1 MKLSMITCPVTGT
14 IGGYTVTKETTMKQ
28 IDTAQLD
35 ITACQAQAAEY
46 HARGFNCAQAVAC
59 TLAPAVGLDPQVA
72 FTLTEGFGAGMGGMM
87 QTCGA
92 VTAMF
97 MALGLANSSGDLQA
111 CDTKP
116 QTMEKVRELAAEFE
130 KKNGSI
136 VCREL
141 KGIDTGK
148 VLRSCDGCIEDG
160 IRILGEYLLD
170 D

>member
-1 MKLSMITCPVTGT
+1 MKSIEERVAE
-14 IGGYTVTKETTMKQ
+14 IKDKHKRGY
-28 IDTAQLD
+28 
-35 ITACQAQAAEY
+35 
-46 HARGFNCAQAVAC
+46 NCAQIVLCSYAEELGIDEE
-59 TLAPAVGLDPQVA
+59 TLFRVS
-72 FTLTEGFGAGMGGMM
+72 EGFGAGMGGMM

-116 QTMEKVRELAAEFE
+116 QTMKKVRELAAEFE

>member
-1 MKLSMITCPVTGT
+1 MKSI
-14 IGGYTVTKETTMKQ
+14 
-28 IDTAQLD
+28 
-35 ITACQAQAAEY
+35 AERVAEIKDK
-46 HARGFNCAQAVAC
+46 HARGYNCAQIVLCSYAEELGIDEE
-59 TLAPAVGLDPQVA
+59 TL
-72 FTLTEGFGAGMGGMM
+72 FRISEGFGAGMGGMM

-116 QTMEKVRELAAEFE
+116 QTMKKVRELAAEFE

-160 IRILGEYLLD
+160 IRILGEYLSNN
-170 D
+170 

>member
-1 MKLSMITCPVTGT
+1 MKSIEERVAEIKDKHTR
-14 IGGYTVTKETTMKQ
+14 GY
-28 IDTAQLD
+28 
-35 ITACQAQAAEY
+35 
-46 HARGFNCAQAVAC
+46 NCAQIVLCSYAEE
-59 TLAPAVGLDPQVA
+59 LGIDEEML
-72 FTLTEGFGAGMGGMM
+72 FRISEGFGAGMGGMM

-116 QTMEKVRELAAEFE
+116 QTMKKVRELAAEFE
-130 KKNGSI
+130 KKNGAM

>member
-1 MKLSMITCPVTGT
+1 MKSIEERVAEIKDKHTR
-14 IGGYTVTKETTMKQ
+14 GY
-28 IDTAQLD
+28 
-35 ITACQAQAAEY
+35 
-46 HARGFNCAQAVAC
+46 NCAQIVLCSYAEELGIDEE
-59 TLAPAVGLDPQVA
+59 TL
-72 FTLTEGFGAGMGGMM
+72 FRISEGFGAGMGGMM

-116 QTMEKVRELAAEFE
+116 QTMKKVRELAAEFE

-148 VLRSCDGCIEDG
+148 GLRSCDGCIEDG

>member
-1 MKLSMITCPVTGT
+1 MKSIEERVAEIKDKHTR
-14 IGGYTVTKETTMKQ
+14 GY
-28 IDTAQLD
+28 
-35 ITACQAQAAEY
+35 
-46 HARGFNCAQAVAC
+46 NCAQIVLCSYAEELGIDEE
-59 TLAPAVGLDPQVA
+59 TL
-72 FTLTEGFGAGMGGMM
+72 FRISEGFGAGMGGMM

-116 QTMEKVRELAAEFE
+116 QTMKKVRELAAEFE

-148 VLRSCDGCIEDG
+148 VLRGCIEDG

>member
-1 MKLSMITCPVTGT
+1 MKSIEERVAEIKDKHMR
-14 IGGYTVTKETTMKQ
+14 GY
-28 IDTAQLD
+28 
-35 ITACQAQAAEY
+35 
-46 HARGFNCAQAVAC
+46 NCAQIVLCSYAEELGIDEE
-59 TLAPAVGLDPQVA
+59 TL
-72 FTLTEGFGAGMGGMM
+72 FRISEGFGAGMGGMM

-116 QTMEKVRELAAEFE
+116 QTMKKVRELAAEFE

>member
-1 MKLSMITCPVTGT
+1 MKSIEERVAEIKDKHTR
-14 IGGYTVTKETTMKQ
+14 GY
-28 IDTAQLD
+28 
-35 ITACQAQAAEY
+35 
-46 HARGFNCAQAVAC
+46 NCAQIVLCSYAEELGIDEE
-59 TLAPAVGLDPQVA
+59 TL
-72 FTLTEGFGAGMGGMM
+72 FRISEGFGAGMGGMM

-97 MALGLANSSGDLQA
+97 MALGLAHSSGNLQV

-116 QTMEKVRELAAEFE
+116 QTMKKVRELAAEFE
-130 KKNGSI
+130 QKNGSI

>member
-1 MKLSMITCPVTGT
+1 MKSIEERVAEIKDKHTR
-14 IGGYTVTKETTMKQ
+14 GY
-28 IDTAQLD
+28 
-35 ITACQAQAAEY
+35 
-46 HARGFNCAQAVAC
+46 NCAQIVLCSYAEELGIDEE
-59 TLAPAVGLDPQVA
+59 TL
-72 FTLTEGFGAGMGGMM
+72 FRISEGFRTGMGGMM

-116 QTMEKVRELAAEFE
+116 QTMKKVRELAAEFE

-136 VCREL
+136 VCREV

>member
-1 MKLSMITCPVTGT
+1 MMKSIEERVAEIKDKHTR
-14 IGGYTVTKETTMKQ
+14 GY
-28 IDTAQLD
+28 
-35 ITACQAQAAEY
+35 
-46 HARGFNCAQAVAC
+46 NCAQIVLCSYAEELGIDEE
-59 TLAPAVGLDPQVA
+59 TL
-72 FTLTEGFGAGMGGMM
+72 FRISEGFGAGMGGMM

-97 MALGLANSSGDLQA
+97 MALGLANSSGNLQA
-111 CDTKP
+111 CDTKT
-116 QTMEKVRELAAEFE
+116 QTMKKVRELAAEFE

>member
-1 MKLSMITCPVTGT
+1 MR
-14 IGGYTVTKETTMKQ
+14 GY
-28 IDTAQLD
+28 
-35 ITACQAQAAEY
+35 
-46 HARGFNCAQAVAC
+46 NCAQIVLCSYAEELGIDEE
-59 TLAPAVGLDPQVA
+59 TL
-72 FTLTEGFGAGMGGMM
+72 FRISEGFGAGMGGMM

-116 QTMEKVRELAAEFE
+116 QTMKKVRELAAEFE

>member
-1 MKLSMITCPVTGT
+1 MKSIEERVAEIKEKHTR
-14 IGGYTVTKETTMKQ
+14 GY
-28 IDTAQLD
+28 
-35 ITACQAQAAEY
+35 
-46 HARGFNCAQAVAC
+46 NCAQIVLCSYAEELGIDEE
-59 TLAPAVGLDPQVA
+59 TL
-72 FTLTEGFGAGMGGMM
+72 FRISEGFGAGMGGMM

-116 QTMEKVRELAAEFE
+116 QTMKKVRELAAEFE

>member
-1 MKLSMITCPVTGT
+1 MKSIEERVAEIKDKHTR
-14 IGGYTVTKETTMKQ
+14 GY
-28 IDTAQLD
+28 
-35 ITACQAQAAEY
+35 
-46 HARGFNCAQAVAC
+46 NCAQIVLCSYAEELGIDEE
-59 TLAPAVGLDPQVA
+59 TL
-72 FTLTEGFGAGMGGMM
+72 FRISEGFGAGMGGMM

-111 CDTKP
+111 CDTKT
-116 QTMEKVRELAAEFE
+116 QTMKKVRELAAEFE

-148 VLRSCDGCIEDG
+148 VLRSCDGCIEYG
-160 IRILGEYLLD
+160 IRILGKYLLD

>member
-1 MKLSMITCPVTGT
+1 MKSIEERVAEIKDKHTR
-14 IGGYTVTKETTMKQ
+14 GY
-28 IDTAQLD
+28 
-35 ITACQAQAAEY
+35 
-46 HARGFNCAQAVAC
+46 NCAQIVLC
-59 TLAPAVGLDPQVA
+59 SYVEELGIDEETL
-72 FTLTEGFGAGMGGMM
+72 FRISEGFGAGMGGMM

-116 QTMEKVRELAAEFE
+116 QTMKKVRELAAEFE

>member
-1 MKLSMITCPVTGT
+1 MKSIEERVAEIKDKHTR
-14 IGGYTVTKETTMKQ
+14 GY
-28 IDTAQLD
+28 
-35 ITACQAQAAEY
+35 
-46 HARGFNCAQAVAC
+46 NCAQIVLCSYAEELGIDEE
-59 TLAPAVGLDPQVA
+59 TL
-72 FTLTEGFGAGMGGMM
+72 FRISEGFGAGMGGMM

-97 MALGLANSSGDLQA
+97 MALGLANSSGNLQA
-111 CDTKP
+111 CDTKT
-116 QTMEKVRELAAEFE
+116 QTMKKVRELAAEFE

>member
-1 MKLSMITCPVTGT
+1 MKSIEERVAEIKDKHTR
-14 IGGYTVTKETTMKQ
+14 GY
-28 IDTAQLD
+28 
-35 ITACQAQAAEY
+35 
-46 HARGFNCAQAVAC
+46 NCAQIVLCSYAEELGIDEE
-59 TLAPAVGLDPQVA
+59 TL
-72 FTLTEGFGAGMGGMM
+72 FRISEGFGTGMGGMM

-116 QTMEKVRELAAEFE
+116 QTMKKVRELAAEFE

-136 VCREL
+136 VCREV

>member
-1 MKLSMITCPVTGT
+1 MKSIEDRVAEIKDKHTR
-14 IGGYTVTKETTMKQ
+14 GY
-28 IDTAQLD
+28 
-35 ITACQAQAAEY
+35 
-46 HARGFNCAQAVAC
+46 NCAQIVLCSYAEELGIDEE
-59 TLAPAVGLDPQVA
+59 TL
-72 FTLTEGFGAGMGGMM
+72 FRISEGFGAGMGGMM

-116 QTMEKVRELAAEFE
+116 QTMKKVRELAAEFE

>member
-1 MKLSMITCPVTGT
+1 MKSIEERVAENKDKHTR
-14 IGGYTVTKETTMKQ
+14 GY
-28 IDTAQLD
+28 
-35 ITACQAQAAEY
+35 
-46 HARGFNCAQAVAC
+46 NCAHIVLCSYAEELGIDEE
-59 TLAPAVGLDPQVA
+59 TL
-72 FTLTEGFGAGMGGMM
+72 FRISEGFGAGMGGMM

-97 MALGLANSSGDLQA
+97 MALGLANSSGNLQV

-116 QTMEKVRELAAEFE
+116 QTMKKVRELAAEFE
-130 KKNGSI
+130 QKNGSI

>member
-1 MKLSMITCPVTGT
+1 MKSIEERVAEIKDKHTR
-14 IGGYTVTKETTMKQ
+14 GY
-28 IDTAQLD
+28 
-35 ITACQAQAAEY
+35 
-46 HARGFNCAQAVAC
+46 NCAQIVLCSYAEELGIDEE
-59 TLAPAVGLDPQVA
+59 TL
-72 FTLTEGFGAGMGGMM
+72 FRISEGFGAGMGGMM

-97 MALGLANSSGDLQA
+97 MSLGLANSSGDLQA
-111 CDTKP
+111 CDTKT
-116 QTMEKVRELAAEFE
+116 QTMKKVRELAAEFE

>member
-1 MKLSMITCPVTGT
+1 MKSIEERVAEIKDKHTR
-14 IGGYTVTKETTMKQ
+14 GY
-28 IDTAQLD
+28 
-35 ITACQAQAAEY
+35 
-46 HARGFNCAQAVAC
+46 NCAQIVLCSYAEELGIDEE
-59 TLAPAVGLDPQVA
+59 TL
-72 FTLTEGFGAGMGGMM
+72 FRISEGFGAGMGGMM

-111 CDTKP
+111 CDTKT
-116 QTMEKVRELAAEFE
+116 QTMKKVRELAVEFE

-170 D
+170 H

>member
-1 MKLSMITCPVTGT
+1 MKLIEERVAEIKDKHTR
-14 IGGYTVTKETTMKQ
+14 GY
-28 IDTAQLD
+28 
-35 ITACQAQAAEY
+35 
-46 HARGFNCAQAVAC
+46 NCAQIVLCSYAEELGIDEE
-59 TLAPAVGLDPQVA
+59 TL
-72 FTLTEGFGAGMGGMM
+72 FRISEGFGAGMGGMM

-111 CDTKP
+111 CDTKT
-116 QTMEKVRELAAEFE
+116 QTMKKVRELAAEFE

>member
-1 MKLSMITCPVTGT
+1 MKSIEERVAEIKDKHTR
-14 IGGYTVTKETTMKQ
+14 GY
-28 IDTAQLD
+28 
-35 ITACQAQAAEY
+35 
-46 HARGFNCAQAVAC
+46 NCAQIVLCSYAEELGIDEE
-59 TLAPAVGLDPQVA
+59 TL
-72 FTLTEGFGAGMGGMM
+72 FRISEGFGAGMGGMM

-97 MALGLANSSGDLQA
+97 MALGLANSSGDLQ
-111 CDTKP
+111 
-116 QTMEKVRELAAEFE
+116 RELAAEFE

>member
-1 MKLSMITCPVTGT
+1 MKSIEERVAEIKDKHTR
-14 IGGYTVTKETTMKQ
+14 GY
-28 IDTAQLD
+28 
-35 ITACQAQAAEY
+35 
-46 HARGFNCAQAVAC
+46 NCAQIVLCSYAEELGIDEE
-59 TLAPAVGLDPQVA
+59 TL
-72 FTLTEGFGAGMGGMM
+72 FRISEGFGAGMGGMM

-97 MALGLANSSGDLQA
+97 MELGLANSSGNLQV

-116 QTMEKVRELAAEFE
+116 QTMKKVRELAAEFE
-130 KKNGSI
+130 QKNGSI

>member
-1 MKLSMITCPVTGT
+1 MKSIEERVAEIKDKHTR
-14 IGGYTVTKETTMKQ
+14 GY
-28 IDTAQLD
+28 
-35 ITACQAQAAEY
+35 
-46 HARGFNCAQAVAC
+46 NCAQIVLCSYAEELGIDEE
-59 TLAPAVGLDPQVA
+59 TL
-72 FTLTEGFGAGMGGMM
+72 FRISEGFGAGMGGMM

-111 CDTKP
+111 CDTKT
-116 QTMEKVRELAAEFE
+116 QTMKKVRELAAEFE

-170 D
+170 DQWLNKRTKKERKKYPAG

>member
-1 MKLSMITCPVTGT
+1 MKSIEERVAEIKDKHTR
-14 IGGYTVTKETTMKQ
+14 GY
-28 IDTAQLD
+28 
-35 ITACQAQAAEY
+35 
-46 HARGFNCAQAVAC
+46 NCAQIVLCSYAEELGIDEE
-59 TLAPAVGLDPQVA
+59 TL
-72 FTLTEGFGAGMGGMM
+72 FRISEGFGAGMGGMM

-116 QTMEKVRELAAEFE
+116 QTMKKVRELAVEFE

>member
-1 MKLSMITCPVTGT
+1 MKSIEERVAEIKDKHTR
-14 IGGYTVTKETTMKQ
+14 GY
-28 IDTAQLD
+28 
-35 ITACQAQAAEY
+35 
-46 HARGFNCAQAVAC
+46 NCAQIVLCSYAEELGIDEE
-59 TLAPAVGLDPQVA
+59 TL
-72 FTLTEGFGAGMGGMM
+72 FRISEGFGAGMGGMM

-116 QTMEKVRELAAEFE
+116 QTMKKVRELAAEFE

-148 VLRSCDGCIEDG
+148 VLRNCDGCIEDG

>member
-1 MKLSMITCPVTGT
+1 MKSIEERVAEIKDKHTR
-14 IGGYTVTKETTMKQ
+14 GY
-28 IDTAQLD
+28 
-35 ITACQAQAAEY
+35 
-46 HARGFNCAQAVAC
+46 NCAQIVLCSYAEELGIDEE
-59 TLAPAVGLDPQVA
+59 TL
-72 FTLTEGFGAGMGGMM
+72 FRISEGFGAGMGGMM

-116 QTMEKVRELAAEFE
+116 QTMKKVRELAAEFE

-141 KGIDTGK
+141 KGIVTGK

-160 IRILGEYLLD
+160 IRILGEYLSNN
-170 D
+170 

>member
-1 MKLSMITCPVTGT
+1 MKSIEERVAEIKDKHTR
-14 IGGYTVTKETTMKQ
+14 GY
-28 IDTAQLD
+28 
-35 ITACQAQAAEY
+35 
-46 HARGFNCAQAVAC
+46 NCAQIVLCSYAEELGIDEE
-59 TLAPAVGLDPQVA
+59 TL
-72 FTLTEGFGAGMGGMM
+72 FRISEGFGAGMGGMM

-116 QTMEKVRELAAEFE
+116 QTMKKVRELAAEFE

>member
-1 MKLSMITCPVTGT
+1 MKSIEERVAEIKDKHTR
-14 IGGYTVTKETTMKQ
+14 GYNSAQIVLCSYAEELGIDEETLFR
-28 IDTAQLD
+28 IS
-35 ITACQAQAAEY
+35 
-46 HARGFNCAQAVAC
+46 
-59 TLAPAVGLDPQVA
+59 
-72 FTLTEGFGAGMGGMM
+72 EGFGAGMGGMM

-116 QTMEKVRELAAEFE
+116 QTMKKVRELAAEFE

-170 D
+170 V

>member
-1 MKLSMITCPVTGT
+1 MKSIEERVAEIKDKHTR
-14 IGGYTVTKETTMKQ
+14 GY
-28 IDTAQLD
+28 
-35 ITACQAQAAEY
+35 
-46 HARGFNCAQAVAC
+46 NCAQIVLCSYAEELGIDEE
-59 TLAPAVGLDPQVA
+59 TL
-72 FTLTEGFGAGMGGMM
+72 FRISEGFGAGMGGMM

-116 QTMEKVRELAAEFE
+116 QTMKKVRELAAEFE

-148 VLRSCDGCIEDG
+148 VFAAVTAVSRMVFAFWENIC
-160 IRILGEYLLD
+160 
-170 D
+170 

>member
-1 MKLSMITCPVTGT
+1 MKSIEERVAEIKDKHTR
-14 IGGYTVTKETTMKQ
+14 GY
-28 IDTAQLD
+28 
-35 ITACQAQAAEY
+35 
-46 HARGFNCAQAVAC
+46 NCAQIVLCSYAEELGIDEE
-59 TLAPAVGLDPQVA
+59 TL
-72 FTLTEGFGAGMGGMM
+72 FRISEGFGAGMGGMM

-97 MALGLANSSGDLQA
+97 MALGLANSSGNLQA

-116 QTMEKVRELAAEFE
+116 QTMKKVRELAAEFE

-160 IRILGEYLLD
+160 IRILGEWLLD

>member
-1 MKLSMITCPVTGT
+1 MKSIEERVAEIKDKHTR
-14 IGGYTVTKETTMKQ
+14 GY
-28 IDTAQLD
+28 
-35 ITACQAQAAEY
+35 
-46 HARGFNCAQAVAC
+46 NCAQIVLCSYAEELGIDEE
-59 TLAPAVGLDPQVA
+59 TL
-72 FTLTEGFGAGMGGMM
+72 FRISEGFGAGMGGMM

-116 QTMEKVRELAAEFE
+116 QTMKKVRELAAEFE

-160 IRILGEYLLD
+160 IRILG
-170 D
+170 

>member
-1 MKLSMITCPVTGT
+1 MKSIEERVAEIKDKHTR
-14 IGGYTVTKETTMKQ
+14 GY
-28 IDTAQLD
+28 
-35 ITACQAQAAEY
+35 
-46 HARGFNCAQAVAC
+46 NCAQIVLCSYAEELGIDEE
-59 TLAPAVGLDPQVA
+59 TL
-72 FTLTEGFGAGMGGMM
+72 FRISEGFGAGMGGMM

-111 CDTKP
+111 CDKKP
-116 QTMEKVRELAAEFE
+116 QTMKKVRELAAEFE

>member
-1 MKLSMITCPVTGT
+1 MKSIEERVAEIKDKHTR
-14 IGGYTVTKETTMKQ
+14 GY
-28 IDTAQLD
+28 
-35 ITACQAQAAEY
+35 
-46 HARGFNCAQAVAC
+46 NCAQIVRCSYAEELGIDEE
-59 TLAPAVGLDPQVA
+59 TL
-72 FTLTEGFGAGMGGMM
+72 FRISEGFGAGMGGMM

-116 QTMEKVRELAAEFE
+116 QTMKKVRELAAEFE

>member
-1 MKLSMITCPVTGT
+1 MKSIEERVAEIKDKHTR
-14 IGGYTVTKETTMKQ
+14 GY
-28 IDTAQLD
+28 
-35 ITACQAQAAEY
+35 
-46 HARGFNCAQAVAC
+46 NCAQIVLCSYAEELGIDEE
-59 TLAPAVGLDPQVA
+59 TL
-72 FTLTEGFGAGMGGMM
+72 FRISEGFGAGMGGMM

-116 QTMEKVRELAAEFE
+116 QTMKKVRELAAEFE

-141 KGIDTGK
+141 KGVDTGK

>member
-1 MKLSMITCPVTGT
+1 MMKSVEERVAEIKDKHTR
-14 IGGYTVTKETTMKQ
+14 GY
-28 IDTAQLD
+28 
-35 ITACQAQAAEY
+35 
-46 HARGFNCAQAVAC
+46 NCAQIVLCSYAEELGIDEE
-59 TLAPAVGLDPQVA
+59 TL
-72 FTLTEGFGAGMGGMM
+72 FRISEGFGTGMGGMM

-116 QTMEKVRELAAEFE
+116 QTMKKVRELAAEFE

>member
-1 MKLSMITCPVTGT
+1 MKSIEERVAEIKDKHTR
-14 IGGYTVTKETTMKQ
+14 GY
-28 IDTAQLD
+28 
-35 ITACQAQAAEY
+35 
-46 HARGFNCAQAVAC
+46 NCAQIVLCSYAEELGIDEE
-59 TLAPAVGLDPQVA
+59 TL
-72 FTLTEGFGAGMGGMM
+72 FRISEGFGAGMGGMM

-116 QTMEKVRELAAEFE
+116 QTMKKVRELAAEFE

-160 IRILGEYLLD
+160 IRILGKYLLD